1 MAALETRP
9 EAAFERRLPRRH
21 RRTMLFRFVIAAVI
35 ALLGASPATAARDS
49 AQDSWS
55 GVEKIV
61 AIGDVHGDYDAFA
74 RLLQAAGLID
84 ENHDWA
90 GGTAHLVQTGDVLDR
105 GPDSRKVMDL
115 LMKLEEQSRR
125 QGGYVHALIGN
136 HEAMNMYGDLRYVVP
151 EEYEAFRTPGSESAR
166 SQRDQ
171 RMPKQARKSS
181 SAREEGRSSP
191 TGRQH
196 SEEDDALGQL
206 EHRRAFEP
214 NGEYGK
220 WIRGHNTVIKINDTL
235 FLHAGISPK
244 YARRA
249 IRRINETV
257 RAALIDPLAD
267 LKKLNT
273 GILLDPEGP
282 LWYRGLARE
291 PWSRLKSHVEA
302 VLKKH
307 GVQRLVIGHTLT
319 LGAVRPRFGA
329 RVVMIDVGLA
339 AFYGGTE
346 ACLILKDGQV
356 YALHRGRLLP
366 IPEEETEVAS
376 YLKKVAAV
384 DLAPSTLTP
393 VIRGIESQSAGSR

>member
-1 MAALETRP
+1 
-9 EAAFERRLPRRH
+9 
-21 RRTMLFRFVIAAVI
+21 MLFRFVIAALI

-90 GGTAHLVQTGDVLDR
+90 GGAAHLVQTGDVLDR

-136 HEAMNMYGDLRYVVP
+136 HEAMNIYGDLRYVAD
-151 EEYEAFRTPGSESAR
+151 EEYEAFRTPDSESAR
-166 SQRDQ
+166 SQLYERTV
-171 RMPKQARKSS
+171 RQARGSS
-181 SAREEGRSSP
+181 SAREGGS
-191 TGRQH
+191 RQTEQRH
-196 SEEDDALGQL
+196 WEADHALGWI
-206 EHRRAFEP
+206 EHRSAFEP
-214 NGEYGK
+214 NGKSGK

-244 YARRA
+244 YAHRA

-257 RAALIDPLAD
+257 RAALIDPLAN
-267 LKKLNT
+267 LKKLST

-319 LGAVRPRFGA
+319 LGAVKPRFGA

-356 YALHRGRLLP
+356 YALHRGRLLL
-366 IPEEETEVAS
+366 IPEEETDLAS

-384 DLAPSTLTP
+384 DAAPSTLTP
-393 VIRGIESQSAGSR
+393 VIRRIESQTAGSR

>member
-1 MAALETRP
+1 
-9 EAAFERRLPRRH
+9 
-21 RRTMLFRFVIAAVI
+21 MLFHFVIAALI
-35 ALLGASPATAARDS
+35 ALLGVSPATA

-90 GGTAHLVQTGDVLDR
+90 GGAAHLVQTGDVLDR
-105 GPDSRKVMDL
+105 GPDSRKVMDR

-136 HEAMNMYGDLRYVVP
+136 HEAMNMYGDLTNVAD
-151 EEYEAFRTPGSESAR
+151 EEYEAFRTPGSERAR
-166 SQRDQ
+166 SRYYQ
-171 RMPKQARKSS
+171 RMVRQARKSS
-181 SAREEGRSSP
+181 SAREEGRSSQ
-191 TGRQH
+191 TERQH
-196 SEEDDALGQL
+196 WEAEFALGWL
-206 EHRRAFEP
+206 EHRRAFAP
-214 NGEYGK
+214 NGKYGK

-257 RAALIDPLAD
+257 RAELTDP
-267 LKKLNT
+267 KKLST
-273 GILLDPEGP
+273 EILILLDPQGP
-282 LWYRGLARE
+282 LWYRGLALE
-291 PWSRLKSHVEA
+291 PEISLEAHVES

-307 GVQRLVIGHTLT
+307 KVKRLVIGHTVT
-319 LGAVRPRFGA
+319 LGAVRPRFGG

-339 AFYGGTE
+339 ALYGGTE
-346 ACLILKDGQV
+346 ACLILTGGQA

-384 DLAPSTLTP
+384 DAAPSTLTP